1 MKSIIKT
8 IVAAFIGFIL
18 INSTIVFAQNVKD
31 KNLYKWQDSSGKWH
45 YSKIPPVETP
55 DNTPKKL
62 EVAKETKILIFAEPK
77 EHESQQAKEE
87 TIVEMKL
94 RQQRVICQT
103 TPAAMMETA
112 LYLHKITDRNFQEQN
127 ITVEEY
133 NQEKRLITK
142 LEEIGSDITFY
153 DHCMDGFSKK
163 PHIKTISNCIME
175 ESSLE
180 KRADCLKGLP

>member
-8 IVAAFIGFIL
+8 IVATFIGFIL

-31 KNLYKWQDSSGKWH
+31 KTLYKWQDSSGRWH
-45 YSKIPPVETP
+45 YSKVPPADT
-55 DNTPKKL
+55 DNTTKKL
-62 EVAKETKILIFAEPK
+62 EIAKETKILIFAEQK
-77 EHESQQAKEE
+77 DHESQQAKEE

-94 RQQRVICQT
+94 RQQRVTCQT

-112 LYLHKITDRNFQEQN
+112 LYLHKIADKNFQEKN
-127 ITVEEY
+127 ITIEEY
-133 NQEKRLITK
+133 NQEKLSITK

-163 PHIKTISNCIME
+163 PHIKAISNCIME